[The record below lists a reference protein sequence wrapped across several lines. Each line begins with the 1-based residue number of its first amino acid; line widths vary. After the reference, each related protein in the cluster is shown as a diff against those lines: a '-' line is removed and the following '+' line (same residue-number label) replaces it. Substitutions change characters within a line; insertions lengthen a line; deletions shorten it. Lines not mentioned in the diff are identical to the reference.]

1 MMMEDSS
8 LSELD
13 KTVKALSLYYDTGDL
28 KNSFKPP
35 IPIEEAIDKMLWFY
49 RAGKE
54 ENGAVSAGKGAQI
67 YSYSYDDE
75 YIFAAFLE
83 QYGVDLQDIPYLHWW
98 KFKAMFL
105 GLKSDSRIVEIMG
118 YRSIDITSKMSN
130 EQKQFYRKMKKQFA
144 IPLPQPEREK
154 LNAIEQA
161 LLNGGDVSKVL

>member
-1 MMMEDSS
+1 MEDSS

-13 KTVKALSLYYDTGDL
+13 KTVKALSLYYDTGGS

-144 IPLPQPEREK
+144 IPLSQPEREK